1 MRKYI
6 DKKWFALAILTA
18 GLYGLEMPFNV
29 TTYSYI
35 FYILEKHLFTQVL
48 PFIAIM
54 LFGNLLL
61 VLCYYANQLVIN
73 KNAALFSIN
82 LKTASLQALTEDD
95 HKQASD
101 KTSFVLND
109 LALVETNYFRQLIS
123 IVGLAV
129 GLVLTFIFSAKTNFN
144 LTLIFLFFSGLSQ
157 IVPKYFKKNIND
169 KTALWSKT
177 NENTTTFLNDL
188 FKNAK
193 TVIRYA
199 VLKNFVRLGK
209 KNFTLSEFSKKN
221 RDNSIVLSSAVVYA
235 VAEICQVLPIG
246 AAMYFVVKGNLAI
259 SDFVAVQYSANWI
272 MNQALQ
278 LGSAR
283 SAIASTE
290 STNEKVL
297 ALIKNA
303 EGQPKSNSAKQPTF
317 TRLQVSN
324 LVFKYPHTKE
334 KLLDKLSF
342 ELKVGEKLLITGLSG
357 AGKSTLLKIMIHE
370 LQADSGQ
377 VTCLDSSLYAFV
389 SQETAVFNGS
399 LKFNLTLG
407 NHFSDQQLHA
417 SLTQAGFAKADL
429 TAQVS
434 ESGSNFSGGQK
445 KRIELARA
453 FLFDRP
459 LLIIDE
465 GTASLDPTTANDIHE
480 RILASSKSVIE
491 VDHHMP
497 NSLIDRFDKKI
508 VIG

>member
-1 MRKYI
+1 
-6 DKKWFALAILTA
+6 
-18 GLYGLEMPFNV
+18 
-29 TTYSYI
+29 
-35 FYILEKHLFTQVL
+35 
-48 PFIAIM
+48 
-54 LFGNLLL
+54 
-61 VLCYYANQLVIN
+61 
-73 KNAALFSIN
+73 
-82 LKTASLQALTEDD
+82 
-95 HKQASD
+95 
-101 KTSFVLND
+101 
-109 LALVETNYFRQLIS
+109 
-123 IVGLAV
+123 
-129 GLVLTFIFSAKTNFN
+129 
-144 LTLIFLFFSGLSQ
+144 
-157 IVPKYFKKNIND
+157 
-169 KTALWSKT
+169 
-177 NENTTTFLNDL
+177 
-188 FKNAK
+188 
-193 TVIRYA
+193 
-199 VLKNFVRLGK
+199 
-209 KNFTLSEFSKKN
+209 
-221 RDNSIVLSSAVVYA
+221 
-235 VAEICQVLPIG
+235 
-246 AAMYFVVKGNLAI
+246 MYFVVKGNLAI

-283 SAIASTE
+283 SAIARTE

-303 EGQPKSNSAKQPTF
+303 EGQPKSNSATQPTF

-334 KLLDKLSF
+334 ELLDKLSF
-342 ELKVGEKLLITGLSG
+342 ELKVGEKLLITGPSG

-377 VTCLDSSLYAFV
+377 VTCLDSSLYTFV

-465 GTASLDPTTANDIHE
+465 GTASLDPKTANDIHE